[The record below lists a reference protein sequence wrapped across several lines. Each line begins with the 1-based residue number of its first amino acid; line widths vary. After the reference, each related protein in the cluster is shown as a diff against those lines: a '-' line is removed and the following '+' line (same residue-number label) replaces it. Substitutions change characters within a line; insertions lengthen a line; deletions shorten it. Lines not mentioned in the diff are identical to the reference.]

1 MYMHASPVCGAR
13 GKQRRKTH
21 RFAALRALISV
32 ARSVPLRKSG
42 LGRAHSAAL
51 KASPTRV
58 FDMAAATPR
67 AAPVQRSP
75 PLSLRSQGG
84 TVTPLPD
91 LDVVDLGRRG
101 LLAPDITSPRV
112 SRRQATLLRDEGG
125 NLRVVAQGV
134 NPTAVLT
141 CRGELVRLAGGSG
154 ADVEVGDTIVLCPG
168 RMLRDGGGVLD
179 GDEAY
184 TIVEA
189 EIDNLPAALRE
200 IKRLRTELAAR
211 PPAPPWLGRRTPAEE
226 PEAAPDADADD
237 ADADDKTEDA
247 RGGASDDDDTDRG
260 TKRRADDDDAA
271 PPAEAKRRRRG
282 NCVIC

>member
-1 MYMHASPVCGAR
+1 
-13 GKQRRKTH
+13 
-21 RFAALRALISV
+21 
-32 ARSVPLRKSG
+32 
-42 LGRAHSAAL
+42 
-51 KASPTRV
+51 
-58 FDMAAATPR
+58 MAAATPR

-84 TVTPLPD
+84 TVTPIPD

-101 LLAPDITSPRV
+101 FLAPDITSPRV

-141 CRGELVRLAGGSG
+141 ARGELVRLAGGSG

-168 RMLRDGGGVLD
+168 RMLRDGGARAMD

-211 PPAPPWLGRRTPAEE
+211 PPAPPWLGRRTPADEG
-226 PEAAPDADADD
+226 EAAADGEDGDAAAADTEGEAAADGAD

-247 RGGASDDDDTDRG
+247 RGGASDDDDDADRG
-260 TKRRADDDDAA
+260 TKRLAGDDAE

>member
-1 MYMHASPVCGAR
+1 MAS
-13 GKQRRKTH
+13 
-21 RFAALRALISV
+21 I
-32 ARSVPLRKSG
+32 
-42 LGRAHSAAL
+42 
-51 KASPTRV
+51 
-58 FDMAAATPR
+58 ATPAAR
-67 AAPVQRSP
+67 ATQHRSP

-84 TVTPLPD
+84 TVTPIPD

-211 PPAPPWLGRRTPAEE
+211 PPAPPWLGRRTPADEG
-226 PEAAPDADADD
+226 EAAADGEDGDAAAADTEGEAAADGAD

-247 RGGASDDDDTDRG
+247 RGGASDDDTDRG
-260 TKRRADDDDAA
+260 TKRRADDDAE
-271 PPAEAKRRRRG
+271 PPAEAKRRRG

>member
-1 MYMHASPVCGAR
+1 
-13 GKQRRKTH
+13 
-21 RFAALRALISV
+21 
-32 ARSVPLRKSG
+32 
-42 LGRAHSAAL
+42 
-51 KASPTRV
+51 
-58 FDMAAATPR
+58 MAAATPR

-141 CRGELVRLAGGSG
+141 GRGELVRLAGGSG

-211 PPAPPWLGRRTPAEE
+211 PPAPPWLGRRTPAAEG
-226 PEAAPDADADD
+226 EAAADGDDGDAAAADTEGEAAADDD

-247 RGGASDDDDTDRG
+247 RGGASDDDDATDRG
-260 TKRRADDDDAA
+260 TKRRADDADE
-271 PPAEAKRRRRG
+271 PLEAKRRRG

>member
-1 MYMHASPVCGAR
+1 
-13 GKQRRKTH
+13 
-21 RFAALRALISV
+21 
-32 ARSVPLRKSG
+32 
-42 LGRAHSAAL
+42 
-51 KASPTRV
+51 
-58 FDMAAATPR
+58 MAAATPR
-67 AAPVQRSP
+67 ATQHRSP

-141 CRGELVRLAGGSG
+141 ARGELVRLAGGSG
-154 ADVEVGDTIVLCPG
+154 SDVEVGDTIVLCPG
-168 RMLRDGGGVLD
+168 RMLRDLAEVPTCCGGARVLD

-211 PPAPPWLGRRTPAEE
+211 PPAPPWLGRRTPAAEE
-226 PEAAPDADADD
+226 PEATAAADADD

-247 RGGASDDDDTDRG
+247 RGGASDDDTDRG
-260 TKRRADDDDAA
+260 TKRRADDGDVE

>member
-1 MYMHASPVCGAR
+1 
-13 GKQRRKTH
+13 
-21 RFAALRALISV
+21 
-32 ARSVPLRKSG
+32 
-42 LGRAHSAAL
+42 
-51 KASPTRV
+51 
-58 FDMAAATPR
+58 MAAATPR

-84 TVTPLPD
+84 TVTPIPD

-141 CRGELVRLAGGSG
+141 VGGELVRLAGGSG
-154 ADVEVGDTIVLCPG
+154 SDVEIGDTIILCPG

-247 RGGASDDDDTDRG
+247 RGGASDDDADDRG
-260 TKRRADDDDAA
+260 TKRRAADDDDAE
-271 PPAEAKRRRRG
+271 PPAEAKRRRG

>member
-1 MYMHASPVCGAR
+1 
-13 GKQRRKTH
+13 
-21 RFAALRALISV
+21 
-32 ARSVPLRKSG
+32 
-42 LGRAHSAAL
+42 
-51 KASPTRV
+51 
-58 FDMAAATPR
+58 MAAATPR

-211 PPAPPWLGRRTPAEE
+211 PPAPPWLGRRTPADEG
-226 PEAAPDADADD
+226 EAAADGDDGDAAADTEGEAAAADGADAD

>member
-1 MYMHASPVCGAR
+1 M
-13 GKQRRKTH
+13 
-21 RFAALRALISV
+21 
-32 ARSVPLRKSG
+32 
-42 LGRAHSAAL
+42 
-51 KASPTRV
+51 
-58 FDMAAATPR
+58 
-67 AAPVQRSP
+67 
-75 PLSLRSQGG
+75 
-84 TVTPLPD
+84 
-91 LDVVDLGRRG
+91 
-101 LLAPDITSPRV
+101 
-112 SRRQATLLRDEGG
+112 
-125 NLRVVAQGV
+125 AQGV

-154 ADVEVGDTIVLCPG
+154 ADVEVGDTIILCPG
-168 RMLRDGGGVLD
+168 RMLRDGGARVLD

-189 EIDNLPAALRE
+189 KSTTTRGPAQ
-200 IKRLRTELAAR
+200 IKRWTELAAR
-211 PPAPPWLGRRTPAEE
+211 PPAPPRLGRRTPAEE

-260 TKRRADDDDAA
+260 TKRRAADDDAA

>member
-1 MYMHASPVCGAR
+1 
-13 GKQRRKTH
+13 
-21 RFAALRALISV
+21 
-32 ARSVPLRKSG
+32 
-42 LGRAHSAAL
+42 
-51 KASPTRV
+51 
-58 FDMAAATPR
+58 MAAATPR

-260 TKRRADDDDAA
+260 TKRRAADDDAA

>member
-1 MYMHASPVCGAR
+1 
-13 GKQRRKTH
+13 
-21 RFAALRALISV
+21 
-32 ARSVPLRKSG
+32 
-42 LGRAHSAAL
+42 
-51 KASPTRV
+51 
-58 FDMAAATPR
+58 MAAETPR

-101 LLAPDITSPRV
+101 FLAPDITSPRV

-134 NPTAVLT
+134 NPTAMLT
-141 CRGELVRLAGGSG
+141 VGGELVRLAGGSG

-168 RMLRDGGGVLD
+168 RMLRDGGARVLD

-211 PPAPPWLGRRTPAEE
+211 PPPPPWLGRRTPFEE
-226 PEAAPDADADD
+226 PEATAAADDDADA
-237 ADADDKTEDA
+237 ADDKTEDA
-247 RGGASDDDDTDRG
+247 RGGASDDDDATDRG
-260 TKRRADDDDAA
+260 TKRRADDGDVE

>member
-1 MYMHASPVCGAR
+1 
-13 GKQRRKTH
+13 
-21 RFAALRALISV
+21 
-32 ARSVPLRKSG
+32 
-42 LGRAHSAAL
+42 
-51 KASPTRV
+51 
-58 FDMAAATPR
+58 MAAATPR

-141 CRGELVRLAGGSG
+141 ARGELIRLAGGSG
-154 ADVEVGDTIVLCPG
+154 SDVEVGDTIVLCPG
-168 RMLRDGGGVLD
+168 RMLRDGGARVLD

-211 PPAPPWLGRRTPAEE
+211 PPAPPWLGRRTPADEG
-226 PEAAPDADADD
+226 EAAGDGDDGNAAAADTEGEAAADGAD

-247 RGGASDDDDTDRG
+247 RGGASDDDADDGDRG
-260 TKRRADDDDAA
+260 TKRRADDGDAA
-271 PPAEAKRRRRG
+271 PPEAKRRRG

>member
-1 MYMHASPVCGAR
+1 
-13 GKQRRKTH
+13 
-21 RFAALRALISV
+21 
-32 ARSVPLRKSG
+32 
-42 LGRAHSAAL
+42 
-51 KASPTRV
+51 
-58 FDMAAATPR
+58 MAAATTPR
-67 AAPVQRSP
+67 AAPVHRSP

-141 CRGELVRLAGGSG
+141 GRGELVRLAGGSG

-168 RMLRDGGGVLD
+168 RMLRDGGARVLD

-211 PPAPPWLGRRTPAEE
+211 PPAPPWLGRRTPAAEG
-226 PEAAPDADADD
+226 EAAADGDDGDAAAADTEGEAAADGAD

-247 RGGASDDDDTDRG
+247 RGGASDDDADADDRG
-260 TKRRADDDDAA
+260 TKRRAGEDAE
-271 PPAEAKRRRRG
+271 PPAEAKRRRG

>member
-1 MYMHASPVCGAR
+1 MAS
-13 GKQRRKTH
+13 
-21 RFAALRALISV
+21 I
-32 ARSVPLRKSG
+32 
-42 LGRAHSAAL
+42 
-51 KASPTRV
+51 
-58 FDMAAATPR
+58 ATPAAR
-67 AAPVQRSP
+67 ATQHHSP

-141 CRGELVRLAGGSG
+141 CRCELVRLAGGSG

-211 PPAPPWLGRRTPAEE
+211 PPAPPWLGRRTPADEG
-226 PEAAPDADADD
+226 EAAADGDDGDARPPTRRARPPPRM
-237 ADADDKTEDA
+237 APTPAPTEDA

-260 TKRRADDDDAA
+260 TKRRAADDDAA

>member
-1 MYMHASPVCGAR
+1 
-13 GKQRRKTH
+13 
-21 RFAALRALISV
+21 
-32 ARSVPLRKSG
+32 
-42 LGRAHSAAL
+42 
-51 KASPTRV
+51 
-58 FDMAAATPR
+58 MAAATPR

-84 TVTPLPD
+84 TVTPIPD

-141 CRGELVRLAGGSG
+141 ARGELVRLAGGSG

-168 RMLRDGGGVLD
+168 RMLRDGGARAMD

-247 RGGASDDDDTDRG
+247 RGGASDDDADADDRG
-260 TKRRADDDDAA
+260 TKRRAGDDAE

>member
-1 MYMHASPVCGAR
+1 
-13 GKQRRKTH
+13 
-21 RFAALRALISV
+21 
-32 ARSVPLRKSG
+32 
-42 LGRAHSAAL
+42 
-51 KASPTRV
+51 
-58 FDMAAATPR
+58 MATATPR

-141 CRGELVRLAGGSG
+141 VRGEVVRLAGGSG

-168 RMLRDGGGVLD
+168 RMLRDLAEVPTCCGGARVLD

-247 RGGASDDDDTDRG
+247 RGGASDDEDDADDRG
-260 TKRRADDDDAA
+260 TKRRAGDDAE

>member
-1 MYMHASPVCGAR
+1 
-13 GKQRRKTH
+13 
-21 RFAALRALISV
+21 
-32 ARSVPLRKSG
+32 
-42 LGRAHSAAL
+42 
-51 KASPTRV
+51 
-58 FDMAAATPR
+58 MAAATPR

-247 RGGASDDDDTDRG
+247 RGGASDDDDATDRG
-260 TKRRADDDDAA
+260 TKRRAADDDAA

>member
-1 MYMHASPVCGAR
+1 MAS
-13 GKQRRKTH
+13 
-21 RFAALRALISV
+21 L
-32 ARSVPLRKSG
+32 
-42 LGRAHSAAL
+42 
-51 KASPTRV
+51 
-58 FDMAAATPR
+58 ATPAAR

-84 TVTPLPD
+84 TVTPIPD

-247 RGGASDDDDTDRG
+247 RGGASDDDADDGDRG
-260 TKRRADDDDAA
+260 TKRRADDGDAA
-271 PPAEAKRRRRG
+271 PPEAKRRRRG

>member
-1 MYMHASPVCGAR
+1 
-13 GKQRRKTH
+13 
-21 RFAALRALISV
+21 
-32 ARSVPLRKSG
+32 
-42 LGRAHSAAL
+42 
-51 KASPTRV
+51 
-58 FDMAAATPR
+58 MAAETPR

-141 CRGELVRLAGGSG
+141 VRGEVVRLAGGSG

-168 RMLRDGGGVLD
+168 RMLRDLAEVPTCCGGARVLD

-226 PEAAPDADADD
+226 PEAAPDADDA

-247 RGGASDDDDTDRG
+247 RGGASDDDTDRG
-260 TKRRADDDDAA
+260 TKRRAGDDDAA
-271 PPAEAKRRRRG
+271 PPEAKRRRG

>member
-1 MYMHASPVCGAR
+1 MAS
-13 GKQRRKTH
+13 
-21 RFAALRALISV
+21 I
-32 ARSVPLRKSG
+32 
-42 LGRAHSAAL
+42 
-51 KASPTRV
+51 
-58 FDMAAATPR
+58 ATPAAR
-67 AAPVQRSP
+67 ATQHHSP

-247 RGGASDDDDTDRG
+247 RGGASDDADRG

-271 PPAEAKRRRRG
+271 PPEAKRRRG

>member
-1 MYMHASPVCGAR
+1 MAS
-13 GKQRRKTH
+13 
-21 RFAALRALISV
+21 I
-32 ARSVPLRKSG
+32 
-42 LGRAHSAAL
+42 
-51 KASPTRV
+51 
-58 FDMAAATPR
+58 ATPAAR
-67 AAPVQRSP
+67 ATQHHSP

-211 PPAPPWLGRRTPAEE
+211 PPAPPWLGRRTPADEG
-226 PEAAPDADADD
+226 EAAADGEDGDAAAADTEGEAAAADGADAG
-237 ADADDKTEDA
+237 ADDKTEDA
-247 RGGASDDDDTDRG
+247 RGGASDDDDATDRG
-260 TKRRADDDDAA
+260 TKRRAADDDAA

>member
-1 MYMHASPVCGAR
+1 MAS
-13 GKQRRKTH
+13 
-21 RFAALRALISV
+21 I
-32 ARSVPLRKSG
+32 
-42 LGRAHSAAL
+42 
-51 KASPTRV
+51 
-58 FDMAAATPR
+58 ATPAAR
-67 AAPVQRSP
+67 ATQHRSP

-84 TVTPLPD
+84 TVTPIPD

-168 RMLRDGGGVLD
+168 RMLRDGGARVLD

-211 PPAPPWLGRRTPAEE
+211 PPAPPWLGRRTPADEG
-226 PEAAPDADADD
+226 EAAADGEDGDAAAADTEGEAAADGAD

-247 RGGASDDDDTDRG
+247 RGGASDDDTDRG
-260 TKRRADDDDAA
+260 TKRRADDGDVE
-271 PPAEAKRRRRG
+271 PPAEAKRRRG

>member
-1 MYMHASPVCGAR
+1 
-13 GKQRRKTH
+13 
-21 RFAALRALISV
+21 
-32 ARSVPLRKSG
+32 
-42 LGRAHSAAL
+42 
-51 KASPTRV
+51 
-58 FDMAAATPR
+58 MAAATPR
-67 AAPVQRSP
+67 AAPVQHSP

-112 SRRQATLLRDEGG
+112 SRRQATLLRDEAG

-141 CRGELVRLAGGSG
+141 ARGELVRLAGGSG
-154 ADVEVGDTIVLCPG
+154 SDVEVGDTIVLCPG
-168 RMLRDGGGVLD
+168 RMLRDGGARVLD

-211 PPAPPWLGRRTPAEE
+211 PPAPPWLGRRTPAAEE
-226 PEAAPDADADD
+226 PEATAAADADD

-247 RGGASDDDDTDRG
+247 RGGASDDDTDRG
-260 TKRRADDDDAA
+260 TKRRADDGDVE

>member
-1 MYMHASPVCGAR
+1 
-13 GKQRRKTH
+13 
-21 RFAALRALISV
+21 
-32 ARSVPLRKSG
+32 
-42 LGRAHSAAL
+42 
-51 KASPTRV
+51 
-58 FDMAAATPR
+58 MAAATPR

-141 CRGELVRLAGGSG
+141 VRGEVVRLAGGSG
-154 ADVEVGDTIVLCPG
+154 SDVEVGDTIILCPG

>member
-1 MYMHASPVCGAR
+1 
-13 GKQRRKTH
+13 
-21 RFAALRALISV
+21 
-32 ARSVPLRKSG
+32 
-42 LGRAHSAAL
+42 
-51 KASPTRV
+51 
-58 FDMAAATPR
+58 MAAATPR

-189 EIDNLPAALRE
+189 ELDNLPAALRE

-211 PPAPPWLGRRTPAEE
+211 PPAPPWLGRRTPADEG
-226 PEAAPDADADD
+226 EAAADGDDGDAAAADTEGEAAADDD

-247 RGGASDDDDTDRG
+247 RGGASDDDDATDRG
-260 TKRRADDDDAA
+260 TKRRAADDDAA

>member
-1 MYMHASPVCGAR
+1 MAS
-13 GKQRRKTH
+13 
-21 RFAALRALISV
+21 I
-32 ARSVPLRKSG
+32 
-42 LGRAHSAAL
+42 
-51 KASPTRV
+51 
-58 FDMAAATPR
+58 ATPAAR
-67 AAPVQRSP
+67 ATQHRSP

-84 TVTPLPD
+84 TVTPIPD

-189 EIDNLPAALRE
+189 EIDNLRGTARNKASADGAGRAAAGAAL
-200 IKRLRTELAAR
+200 AR
-211 PPAPPWLGRRTPAEE
+211 A
-226 PEAAPDADADD
+226 ADAG
-237 ADADDKTEDA
+237 
-247 RGGASDDDDTDRG
+247 RGAGGRS
-260 TKRRADDDDAA
+260 
-271 PPAEAKRRRRG
+271 
-282 NCVIC
+282 

>member
-1 MYMHASPVCGAR
+1 MAS
-13 GKQRRKTH
+13 
-21 RFAALRALISV
+21 L
-32 ARSVPLRKSG
+32 
-42 LGRAHSAAL
+42 
-51 KASPTRV
+51 
-58 FDMAAATPR
+58 ATPAAR
-67 AAPVQRSP
+67 AAQHRSP

-141 CRGELVRLAGGSG
+141 VRGELVRLAGGSG

-168 RMLRDGGGVLD
+168 RMLRDGGARVLD

-184 TIVEA
+184 TICEA

-211 PPAPPWLGRRTPAEE
+211 PPAPPWLGRRTPAAEE
-226 PEAAPDADADD
+226 PEATAAADADD
-237 ADADDKTEDA
+237 AEADDKTEDA
-247 RGGASDDDDTDRG
+247 RGGASDDDADADDRG
-260 TKRRADDDDAA
+260 TKRRAGDDAE

>member
-1 MYMHASPVCGAR
+1 
-13 GKQRRKTH
+13 
-21 RFAALRALISV
+21 
-32 ARSVPLRKSG
+32 
-42 LGRAHSAAL
+42 
-51 KASPTRV
+51 
-58 FDMAAATPR
+58 MAAATPR

-211 PPAPPWLGRRTPAEE
+211 PPAPPWLGRRTPAAEG
-226 PEAAPDADADD
+226 EAAADGDDSDAAAAAADTEGEAAAADGADAG
-237 ADADDKTEDA
+237 ADDKTEDA
-247 RGGASDDDDTDRG
+247 RGGASDDDDATDRG
-260 TKRRADDDDAA
+260 TKRRADDGDAA
-271 PPAEAKRRRRG
+271 PPEAKRRRRG

>member
-1 MYMHASPVCGAR
+1 MAS
-13 GKQRRKTH
+13 
-21 RFAALRALISV
+21 I
-32 ARSVPLRKSG
+32 
-42 LGRAHSAAL
+42 
-51 KASPTRV
+51 
-58 FDMAAATPR
+58 ATPAAR
-67 AAPVQRSP
+67 ATQNRSP

-141 CRGELVRLAGGSG
+141 GRGELVRLAGGSG

-211 PPAPPWLGRRTPAEE
+211 PPVPPWLGRRTPAEE

-247 RGGASDDDDTDRG
+247 RGGASDDDDDADDRG
-260 TKRRADDDDAA
+260 TKRRANDAEE
-271 PPAEAKRRRRG
+271 PVEAKRRRG

>member
-1 MYMHASPVCGAR
+1 
-13 GKQRRKTH
+13 
-21 RFAALRALISV
+21 
-32 ARSVPLRKSG
+32 
-42 LGRAHSAAL
+42 
-51 KASPTRV
+51 
-58 FDMAAATPR
+58 MAAATPR

-168 RMLRDGGGVLD
+168 RMLRDGGARVLD

-211 PPAPPWLGRRTPAEE
+211 PPAPPWLGRRTPADEG
-226 PEAAPDADADD
+226 EAAADGDDGDAAAADTEGEAAAADGADAG
-237 ADADDKTEDA
+237 ADDKTEDA
-247 RGGASDDDDTDRG
+247 RGGASDDDDATDRG
-260 TKRRADDDDAA
+260 TKRRAADDDAA

>member
-1 MYMHASPVCGAR
+1 MAS
-13 GKQRRKTH
+13 
-21 RFAALRALISV
+21 I
-32 ARSVPLRKSG
+32 
-42 LGRAHSAAL
+42 
-51 KASPTRV
+51 
-58 FDMAAATPR
+58 ATPAAR
-67 AAPVQRSP
+67 ATQNRSP

-211 PPAPPWLGRRTPAEE
+211 PPAPPWLGRRTPAAEG
-226 PEAAPDADADD
+226 EAAADGDDSDAAAAAADTEGEAAADDD

-247 RGGASDDDDTDRG
+247 RGGASDDDDATDRG
-260 TKRRADDDDAA
+260 TKRRADDADE
-271 PPAEAKRRRRG
+271 PLEAKRRRG

>member
-1 MYMHASPVCGAR
+1 
-13 GKQRRKTH
+13 
-21 RFAALRALISV
+21 
-32 ARSVPLRKSG
+32 
-42 LGRAHSAAL
+42 
-51 KASPTRV
+51 
-58 FDMAAATPR
+58 MAAATPR

-154 ADVEVGDTIVLCPG
+154 ADVEVGDTIILCPG
-168 RMLRDGGGVLD
+168 RMLRDGGARVLD

-211 PPAPPWLGRRTPAEE
+211 PPAPPWLGRRTPADEG
-226 PEAAPDADADD
+226 EAAADGDDGDAAADTEGEAAAADGADAD

-260 TKRRADDDDAA
+260 TKRRAADDDDAA

>member
-1 MYMHASPVCGAR
+1 MAS
-13 GKQRRKTH
+13 
-21 RFAALRALISV
+21 L
-32 ARSVPLRKSG
+32 
-42 LGRAHSAAL
+42 
-51 KASPTRV
+51 
-58 FDMAAATPR
+58 ATPAAR

-84 TVTPLPD
+84 TVRPLPD

-141 CRGELVRLAGGSG
+141 GRGELVRLAGGSG
-154 ADVEVGDTIVLCPG
+154 ADVEGGDTIVLCPG
-168 RMLRDGGGVLD
+168 RMLRDGGARVLD

-247 RGGASDDDDTDRG
+247 RGGASDDEDDADDRG
-260 TKRRADDDDAA
+260 TKRRAGDDDAA
-271 PPAEAKRRRRG
+271 PPEAKRRRG

>member
-1 MYMHASPVCGAR
+1 MA
-13 GKQRRKTH
+13 
-21 RFAALRALISV
+21 
-32 ARSVPLRKSG
+32 
-42 LGRAHSAAL
+42 
-51 KASPTRV
+51 
-58 FDMAAATPR
+58 AAATPR

-101 LLAPDITSPRV
+101 LLAPDITSPRA
-112 SRRQATLLRDEGG
+112 SRRQATLLRDKGG
-125 NLRVVAQGV
+125 NFRVVAQGV

-141 CRGELVRLAGGSG
+141 VRGELVRLAGGSG

-168 RMLRDGGGVLD
+168 RMLRDGGARVLD

-211 PPAPPWLGRRTPAEE
+211 PPAPPWLGQRTPAAEE
-226 PEAAPDADADD
+226 PEATAAADADD

-247 RGGASDDDDTDRG
+247 RGGASDDDTDRG
-260 TKRRADDDDAA
+260 TKRRADDDAE
-271 PPAEAKRRRRG
+271 PPAEAKRRRG

>member
-1 MYMHASPVCGAR
+1 
-13 GKQRRKTH
+13 
-21 RFAALRALISV
+21 
-32 ARSVPLRKSG
+32 
-42 LGRAHSAAL
+42 
-51 KASPTRV
+51 
-58 FDMAAATPR
+58 MAAATPR
-67 AAPVQRSP
+67 AAAPVQRSP

-141 CRGELVRLAGGSG
+141 VRGELVRLAGGSG

-168 RMLRDGGGVLD
+168 RMLRDGGARVLD

-226 PEAAPDADADD
+226 PEAAADADAD
-237 ADADDKTEDA
+237 ADGDDKTEDA
-247 RGGASDDDDTDRG
+247 RGGASDDDTDRG
-260 TKRRADDDDAA
+260 TKRRADDGDVE
-271 PPAEAKRRRRG
+271 PPAEAKRRRG

>member
-1 MYMHASPVCGAR
+1 MAS
-13 GKQRRKTH
+13 
-21 RFAALRALISV
+21 L
-32 ARSVPLRKSG
+32 
-42 LGRAHSAAL
+42 
-51 KASPTRV
+51 
-58 FDMAAATPR
+58 ATPAAR
-67 AAPVQRSP
+67 AAQHRSP

-141 CRGELVRLAGGSG
+141 VRGEVVRLAGGSG

-168 RMLRDGGGVLD
+168 RMLRDLAEVPTCCGGARVLD

-211 PPAPPWLGRRTPAEE
+211 PPAPPWLGRRTPADEG
-226 PEAAPDADADD
+226 EAAADGEDGDAAAADTEGEAAADGAD

-247 RGGASDDDDTDRG
+247 RGGASDDDADADDRG
-260 TKRRADDDDAA
+260 TKRRAGDDAA
-271 PPAEAKRRRRG
+271 PP
-282 NCVIC
+282 

>member
-1 MYMHASPVCGAR
+1 MA
-13 GKQRRKTH
+13 
-21 RFAALRALISV
+21 
-32 ARSVPLRKSG
+32 
-42 LGRAHSAAL
+42 
-51 KASPTRV
+51 
-58 FDMAAATPR
+58 AAATPR

-84 TVTPLPD
+84 TVTPIPD

-141 CRGELVRLAGGSG
+141 ARGELVRLAGGSG
-154 ADVEVGDTIVLCPG
+154 ADVEIGDTIVLCPG
-168 RMLRDGGGVLD
+168 RMLRDGGARVLD

-211 PPAPPWLGRRTPAEE
+211 PPAPPWLGRRTPADEG
-226 PEAAPDADADD
+226 EAAADSDDGNAAAADTEGEAAADGAD

-247 RGGASDDDDTDRG
+247 RGGASDDDTDRG
-260 TKRRADDDDAA
+260 TKRRADDGDVE

>member
-1 MYMHASPVCGAR
+1 MAS
-13 GKQRRKTH
+13 
-21 RFAALRALISV
+21 L
-32 ARSVPLRKSG
+32 
-42 LGRAHSAAL
+42 
-51 KASPTRV
+51 
-58 FDMAAATPR
+58 ATPAAR
-67 AAPVQRSP
+67 AAQHRSP

-141 CRGELVRLAGGSG
+141 VRGELVRLAGGSG

-168 RMLRDGGGVLD
+168 RMLRDGGARVLD

-211 PPAPPWLGRRTPAEE
+211 PPAPPWLGRRTPAAEE
-226 PEAAPDADADD
+226 PEATAAADADD

-247 RGGASDDDDTDRG
+247 RGGASDDDTDRG
-260 TKRRADDDDAA
+260 TKRRADDGDVE